1 MLSSDELSLAVRLVL
16 NREPAGDEEISRLSK
31 LASFKELRRVLL
43 ETLQRESPLLGESNL
58 YKQYRAPLF
67 LIAPPES
74 AIPWRLSPPDLTDP
88 VSQLCTHGQ
97 VISDEYAKICAGLRV
112 TPRPHRKQWEFVWIV
127 AALRKA
133 GALAAG
139 ARLVGFGCGREA
151 LPSFFASQG
160 AEVLAT
166 EGPPDIVPPG
176 WKKTREYG
184 VDLDSLFVPRLLQRN
199 TFNRLVKFRHVD
211 MNNLPEDIQSFDAC
225 WSACAL
231 EHLGSLRHG
240 LDFIRNSL
248 NCLRPGG
255 IAVHTTEFNLSSND
269 ETFEKSRLSI
279 YRKKDVVSL
288 MGELQDEGH
297 EVWPLNLHP
306 GDKMLDEVIDLPP
319 YSPLHLKLLLRDSF
333 VTTSLGIA
341 VRKRG

>member
-1 MLSSDELSLAVRLVL
+1 MLSPDELSLAVRLVL

-43 ETLQRESPLLGESNL
+43 EILQRESPLLGESNL

-67 LIAPPES
+67 LLAPPEPD
-74 AIPWRLSPPDLTDP
+74 IPWRLSPPDLIDP

-112 TPRPHRKQWEFVWIV
+112 APRPHRKQWEFVWIV
-127 AALRKA
+127 AALRNA
-133 GALAAG
+133 
-139 ARLVGFGCGREA
+139 
-151 LPSFFASQG
+151 
-160 AEVLAT
+160 
-166 EGPPDIVPPG
+166 
-176 WKKTREYG
+176 
-184 VDLDSLFVPRLLQRN
+184 
-199 TFNRLVKFRHVD
+199 FNKLVKFRHVD

-231 EHLGSLRHG
+231 EHLGSLKHG

-255 IAVHTTEFNLSSND
+255 IAVHTTEFNLSSNE

-279 YRKKDVVSL
+279 YRKKDIVSL
-288 MGELQDEGH
+288 LSELQDEGH